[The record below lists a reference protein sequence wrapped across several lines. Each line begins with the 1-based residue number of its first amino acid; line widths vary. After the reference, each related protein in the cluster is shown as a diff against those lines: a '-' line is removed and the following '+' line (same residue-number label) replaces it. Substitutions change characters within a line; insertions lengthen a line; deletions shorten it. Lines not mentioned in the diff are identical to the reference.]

1 MAAKT
6 DISTDCQRACRSF
19 FADLGLFTIARG
31 NRRHTFEG
39 ILERRAGRAS
49 LVTKFVI
56 GCHRRVTPQ
65 IAGDVFD
72 SLAESVAGPPE
83 ACAVLYA
90 PVISPRVAALA
101 RERDVSFIDGAG
113 NGRINAPA
121 AGLFVERSGRITP
134 GQHCVQRAS
143 DPFSPRSSRI
153 IRAMLHKPQRA
164 WRMEELAEHPD
175 VGVSIGLVAK
185 VKGWLLSEGYAASP
199 QRRLVLTRPADLLDA
214 WAARFTGA
222 VQQTGL
228 YLRGDPAEVEEVV
241 AGWCAREGVRY
252 ALARLSAAWRLV
264 PDIRHSVASLYAEA
278 GNSDHRG
285 LIDALRK
292 ACGAAEVD
300 SGANLLLLQPFD
312 PSVFVLAGGVPAVC
326 TSPLQTYLDLKPAKG
341 RAAEA
346 AEIIFDRH
354 IRPSFGT
361 GAPGEPA

>member
-1 MAAKT
+1 MATKI
-6 DISTDCQRACRSF
+6 DISAECQRACRSF
-19 FADLGLFTIARG
+19 FSDLGIFTIARG
-31 NRRHTFEG
+31 NRRHTFEA
-39 ILERRAGRAS
+39 ILERRAGTAP
-49 LVTKFVI
+49 LVTQFVI
-56 GCHRRVTPQ
+56 GFHRRVTPQ

-72 SLAESVAGPPE
+72 SLAESVAGAPE

-121 AGLFVERSGRITP
+121 SGLFVERSGHIHS
-134 GQHCVQRAS
+134 GQPRVQRAS
-143 DPFSPRSSRI
+143 DPFAPRSSHI
-153 IRAMLHKPQRA
+153 IRAMLHEPNRA

-185 VKGWLLSEGYAASP
+185 VKSWLLSEGYAASP

-214 WAARFTGA
+214 WAANFTGA

-241 AGWCAREGVRY
+241 AGWCAGEGVRY

-278 GNSDHRG
+278 GDSDHRG

-292 ACGAAEVD
+292 ACGATEVD
-300 SGANLLLLQPFD
+300 SGANLMLLQPFD
-312 PSVFVLAGGVPAVC
+312 PSVFVRAAGVPAVC

-346 AEIIFDRH
+346 ADIIFDRH
-354 IRPSFGT
+354 IRLSFDAGVR
-361 GAPGEPA
+361 GEPA

>member
-1 MAAKT
+1 MAAQT
-6 DISTDCQRACRSF
+6 DIFGECQRACRDF
-19 FADLGLFTIARG
+19 FADLGTFTLARG

-39 ILERRAGRAS
+39 ILERRASRAPR
-49 LVTKFVI
+49 VTRFVI

-65 IAGDVFD
+65 IAGDVLD
-72 SLAESVAGPPE
+72 SLTEGIAGDPD

-121 AGLFVERSGRITP
+121 SGLLVERSGRIDQGRP
-134 GQHCVQRAS
+134 RVQRAS
-143 DPFSPRSSRI
+143 DPFAPRSSRI
-153 IRAMLHKPQRA
+153 IRAMLHEPARA

-185 VKGWLLSEGYAASP
+185 VKGWLLSEGYAAVP

-214 WAARFTGA
+214 WTARFTGA

-241 AGWCAREGVRY
+241 AAWCAREGVRY

-264 PDIRHSVASLYAEA
+264 PDIRHVVASLYAEA
-278 GNSDHRG
+278 ENSDHRG

-292 ACGAAEVD
+292 GCSATEVD
-300 SGANLLLLQPFD
+300 SGANLLLLEPFD
-312 PSVFVLAGGVPAVC
+312 PSVFVRAAGVPAVC
-326 TSPLQTYLDLKPAKG
+326 TSPLQTYLDLKPTRG

-354 IRPSFGT
+354 IRPSFDART
-361 GAPGEPA
+361 PGEPA